1 MSIFP
6 QVIEEIIMD
15 YKYQMDHK
23 EKFQST
29 VQAINKINYTTG
41 TFHDGELYLTT
52 RELPS
57 ESYMDMNHIE
67 YYHQPYAERKNRL
80 MIEAHYCFRGDSVI
94 YSKSIETTNDGFVKV
109 SNQGVAYD

>member
-1 MSIFP
+1 
-6 QVIEEIIMD
+6 MD
-15 YKYQMDHK
+15 FCYQMEHK

-41 TFHDGELYLTT
+41 TFNDGELYLTT

-67 YYHQPYAERKNRL
+67 YYHQPYATRKNRL
-80 MIEAHYCFRGDSVI
+80 MIEAHYCFRGDTVI
-94 YSKSIETTNDGFVKV
+94 HSMSIETQVDGKV
-109 SNQGVAYD
+109 WLQRLGTSFD